1 MTISQPSTHAFSA
14 IQMPCPRLIA
24 GKISSFSFGCSAV
37 WLPTISTWDV
47 EWYHG
52 DPWCTAEMRRIWED
66 IHGHSQPYQP
76 CIYIYMYIQIISN
89 LKLWMPR
96 DADADARLLRT
107 HTTVLRS
114 RWERD
119 RGGVGSYGILL
130 ACHRGM
136 WRERCSKLFQTMNHT
151 EDQENRIHSNIFEP
165 TICHIRTQSHCMSLH
180 PGLCPGPHPVG
191 RPEISASGP
200 SIRTRP
206 GQAHW
211 LLRLAICNLLG
222 DVKKMKYGWCNVMH
236 GHVHWLQWTG
246 LISKGGYS
254 S

>member
-1 MTISQPSTHAFSA
+1 MA
-14 IQMPCPRLIA
+14 
-24 GKISSFSFGCSAV
+24 
-37 WLPTISTWDV
+37 
-47 EWYHG
+47 
-52 DPWCTAEMRRIWED
+52 
-66 IHGHSQPYQP
+66 IHGAPLRWGGFGRTFMDIPNRINHVYIY
-76 CIYIYMYIQIISN
+76 IYIYMYIQIISN

-191 RPEISASGP
+191 RSEISASGP

-222 DVKKMKYGWCNVMH
+222 DVKKKWNMGDAMWCMDMCIDFNGQVWFQKAATVASSWLYILPYYRQIQGWETASPTSASASFVAWH
-236 GHVHWLQWTG
+236 HKPGDQLA
-246 LISKGGYS
+246 
-254 S
+254 